1 MNKTVGIMFI
11 FMVVYLFGCALY
23 ALAVHCVILI
33 NAEMT
38 MLNTIASI
46 AFNAIIATGL
56 VYSGATIIEYIYRRI
71 NK

>member
-1 MNKTVGIMFI
+1 MNKTVRVMFI
-11 FMVVYLFGCALY
+11 LMVVYLFGCALY

-33 NAEMT
+33 NAEIT

-46 AFNAIIATGL
+46 TFNAIIATGL
-56 VYSGATIIEYIYRRI
+56 VYSGAMIIEYIYRRI

>member
-1 MNKTVGIMFI
+1 MNKTVGITFI
-11 FMVVYLFGCALY
+11 LMVVYLFGCALY

-33 NAEMT
+33 NAEIT

-56 VYSGATIIEYIYRRI
+56 VYSGAMIIEYIYRRI

>member
-1 MNKTVGIMFI
+1 MFI
-11 FMVVYLFGCALY
+11 LMVVYLFCCALY

-33 NAEMT
+33 NAEIT